1 MQLLP
6 LVPSVHPSVRLAGA
20 GLAGRQ
26 ALCEAVLA
34 RDGHACRFCGLPAG
48 GWQDVFHLD
57 DDRANW
63 SEGNLA
69 AACPLCVGVQHLGGP
84 AANDDF
90 RVIWLPE
97 LTQNLLNA
105 VVRGIHLAFH
115 ARGAAPTL
123 ARRPER
129 DDPELALAWRAYAAL
144 DRRAAGAC
152 AAIDTSE
159 PRALAAALLALSPR
173 DYARRGTLLGGLRLL
188 HRGTRV
194 RGGQDTYPVQL
205 AAWAAPTREA
215 VGPVASGRAQGT
227 PFPARRR

>member
-1 MQLLP
+1 MPLLP
-6 LVPSVHPSVRLAGA
+6 LVPSMHPSVRLAGA
-20 GLAGRQ
+20 EAAGRR

-34 RDGHACRFCGLPAG
+34 RDGHTCRFCGLPAG

-57 DDRANW
+57 DDHAHW
-63 SEGNLA
+63 SQDTLA
-69 AACPLCVGVQHLGGP
+69 AACPLCTGVQHIGGP
-84 AANDDF
+84 AANTDF

-115 ARGAAPTL
+115 HRGAAPTL

-129 DDPELALAWRAYAAL
+129 DDPELVLAWRAYAAL
-144 DRRAAGAC
+144 DRRAAA
-152 AAIDTSE
+152 ARSAIDTSE
-159 PRALAAALLALSPR
+159 PHALAAALLALSPR

-194 RGGQDTYPVQL
+194 RGEEDTYPAQL
-205 AAWAAPTREA
+205 AAWAALARTDPDPDA
-215 VGPVASGRAQGT
+215 PGRA
-227 PFPARRR
+227 